1 MKTLIV
7 KYISK
12 NEHSNTKK
20 ILNSYKQIAINSDIE
35 ELDLLADVPDMM
47 IGNTLIAYKV

>member
-35 ELDLLADVPDMM
+35 ELDLLADVPDM
-47 IGNTLIAYKV
+47 IGNNLIDYEV

>member
-20 ILNSYKQIAINSDIE
+20 ILNSYKQIAINSDIK
-35 ELDLLADVPDMM
+35 ELDLLADVADM
-47 IGNTLIAYKV
+47 IGNNLIDYEV